1 MKRLAFLGSLALLFS
16 LLLLHA
22 CRDTTDVSPSTLT
35 AAATYRLTV
44 TGLGTGNGVVTSS
57 PAGINCTITAGRA
70 AATGCSA
77 LFNQEATVTLSAQR
91 SGVHSFAGW
100 GGSCTGTAACKV
112 RMTTTRTVSALFLKG
127 PFTIRVSGGSTG
139 AGSGRVRSQ
148 TGLSPAIN
156 CVITNG
162 TAGTTG
168 CSAIYPAYT
177 RLKLTATPNAGL
189 VFTGWP
195 DPACGTGSCE
205 FLVIQN
211 RTLPASFAV
220 ALAGN
225 PATQGRWDPVFTT
238 PAVAV
243 HTHLL
248 LNGKVLFW
256 GDTGPA
262 QLWSASTGF
271 IPVNKTRQIYCSG
284 HTFLPDGRV
293 MVVGGTGPSTRGQ
306 REVTLYNTSTN
317 GWSIAPVMAQGRYY
331 PTITTLPNGNLL
343 AVSGHDA
350 NLSVVT
356 IPEVWNG
363 TGWRRLTTAPLSIP
377 APYYP
382 AMFVAPNGKVFLA
395 GFSQP
400 TRYLDVSGTGQW
412 TVVGNRVVADR
423 VLGSAVMY
431 APGKIL
437 YAGGGKGP
445 PYDGPP
451 TATAEVIDLTQGAPA
466 WRSIASMAF
475 PRRQLNATILADGS
489 VLVTGGTSGTGFNSQ
504 ANAVH
509 AAELWNPKTETW
521 TTMASESRNRTY
533 HGTAILLPNGK
544 VFSSGSGEGGGITY
558 ANSELSAQLFLPPYL
573 FNPDGSPATRP
584 SIMSAPA
591 RISYG
596 STFTIGTGNAGAIS
610 RAHLIRASSVT
621 HAFNAGQLLYPL
633 SLTVASSTALSAAAP
648 PNGNVAPPGPYM
660 LFLVNDAGVPSNG
673 KFVTVGAN

>member
-1 MKRLAFLGSLALLFS
+1 MKRLVLIGSLIFPLS

-77 LFNQEATVTLSAQR
+77 LYNQGTVVTLTAKPA
-91 SGVHSFAGW
+91 SGHSFVSW
-100 GGSCTGTAACKV
+100 GGSCTGREPCKV
-112 RMTTTRTVSALFLKG
+112 RMSTARTVSAQFLKG
-127 PFTIRVSGGSTG
+127 PFTIRIASGTAGS
-139 AGSGRVRSQ
+139 GSGRVKSQ

-156 CVITNG
+156 CAITNG
-162 TAGTTG
+162 TAAATG
-168 CSAIYPAYT
+168 CSATYPANT
-177 RLKLTATPNAGL
+177 SLKLTATASAGF

-195 DPACGTGSCE
+195 NPSCGTGSCQ
-205 FLVIQN
+205 FPVIQN
-211 RTLPASFAV
+211 RTLSVTFAPAPAV
-220 ALAGN
+220 N
-225 PATQGRWDPVFTT
+225 PAMQGRWDPVFTT
-238 PAVAV
+238 PVVAV

-248 LNGKVLFW
+248 VNGKVLLW

-262 QLWSASTGF
+262 QLWSTGTGF
-271 IPVNKTRQIYCSG
+271 VPLAKTRQIYCSG
-284 HTFLPDGRV
+284 HTFLPDGRI
-293 MVVGGTGPSTRGQ
+293 MVVGGTGPSTAGQ
-306 REVTLYNTSTN
+306 REVTLYNISTN
-317 GWSIAPVMAQGRYY
+317 SWSTAPVMAQGRYY

-350 NLSVVT
+350 SLAVVT

-363 TGWRRLTTAPLSIP
+363 TGWRRLTTASLSIP

-400 TRYLDVSGTGQW
+400 SRYLDVSGSGSW
-412 TVVGNRVVADR
+412 TPVANRVVTDR

-431 APGKIL
+431 APGKVL

-445 PYDGPP
+445 PLYDGPP
-451 TATAEVIDLTQGAPA
+451 TASAEVIDLNQPSPA
-466 WRSIASMAF
+466 WRSVGSMAF
-475 PRRQLNATILADGS
+475 PRRQLNTTILADGS
-489 VLVTGGTSGTGFNSQ
+489 VLVTGGTSGTGFNDQ
-504 ANAVH
+504 AGAVH
-509 AAELWNPKTETW
+509 AAERWNPETGAW

-533 HGTAILLPNGK
+533 HSTAILLPNGR
-544 VFSSGSGEGGGITY
+544 VLSSGSGEGGGINF
-558 ANSELSAQLFLPPYL
+558 ANAELSAQVFYPPYL
-573 FNPDGSPATRP
+573 FNSDGSPAARP
-584 SIMSAPA
+584 SITSAPA

-596 STFTIGTGNAGAIS
+596 QSFTIQTANAQSIT

-621 HAFNAGQLLYPL
+621 HAFNAGQLLYPVK
-633 SLTVASSTALSAAAP
+633 LTVAGSTSLSAIAP
-648 PNGNVAPPGPYM
+648 PNGNLAPPGPYM
-660 LFLVNDAGVPSNG
+660 LFIINDAGVPSSA
-673 KFVTVGAN
+673 KLVTVGP